1 PEIAARMF
9 SRWCQENFFA
19 YMMEHYDLDG
29 LVQYGVEEIPGTKQV
44 VNPAWRRLDQQIRT
58 LRAQL
63 RREQARLG
71 THVIKVEALDAQ
83 AQGER
88 LLEIQRMDEE
98 IEVLKVKR
106 REVPRKVS
114 LDELSE
120 EDRPSQLRPLGKMF
134 TDTIKMIAY
143 RAETSMV
150 GLLRPHLTKEE
161 EARALIRELFVSSA
175 DLRPSKE
182 DNTLHVR
189 VHRMASPVHD
199 RAIHALLEALN
210 EQNFHHPETEMKI
223 LYTLS

>member
-1 PEIAARMF
+1 
-9 SRWCQENFFA
+9 
-19 YMMEHYDLDG
+19 
-29 LVQYGVEEIPGTKQV
+29 
-44 VNPAWRRLDQQIRT
+44 
-58 LRAQL
+58 
-63 RREQARLG
+63 
-71 THVIKVEALDAQ
+71 
-83 AQGER
+83 
-88 LLEIQRMDEE
+88 
-98 IEVLKVKR
+98 
-106 REVPRKVS
+106 
-114 LDELSE
+114 
-120 EDRPSQLRPLGKMF
+120 
-134 TDTIKMIAY
+134 
-143 RAETSMV
+143 AETSMV